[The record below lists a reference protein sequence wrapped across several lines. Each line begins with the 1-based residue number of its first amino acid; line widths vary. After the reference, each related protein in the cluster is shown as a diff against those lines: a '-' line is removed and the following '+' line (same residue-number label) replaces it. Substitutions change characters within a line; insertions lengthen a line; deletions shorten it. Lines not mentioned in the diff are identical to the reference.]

1 MKLRAPSFVQHSFI
15 SLFFKMIFE
24 AQIISNV
31 RFSLVNF
38 QYFLFNFYYYYDIC
52 QLQVISVTSAG
63 FPVNT
68 RRVPTLNPLTA
79 DPQIQFDG
87 LSAPV

>member
-38 QYFLFNFYYYYDIC
+38 QYFLLNFYYYYDIC

-68 RRVPTLNPLTA
+68 RRVPTLNLLTA